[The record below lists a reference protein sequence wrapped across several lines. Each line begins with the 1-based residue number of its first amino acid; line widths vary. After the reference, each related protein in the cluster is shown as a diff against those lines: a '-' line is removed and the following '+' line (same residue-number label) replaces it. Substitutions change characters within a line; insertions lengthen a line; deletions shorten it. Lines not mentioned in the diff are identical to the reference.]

1 MTVPTGTYTTFDQ
14 TNIREDL
21 INLIYNVD
29 PYKTPIL
36 NMAKRVEA
44 TQTNH
49 EWDTDALASQ
59 NLANAAIQ
67 GANASGSTLIA
78 TTRLGN
84 YTQISQDTVVI
95 SGTSQAVIAAGG
107 SNKMGYQVNKTAKAL
122 KRDMEGIITY
132 NQAKLVGNSST
143 ASLLGGLPAYLITNV
158 EYNSTNGGANPSD
171 GTGAQT
177 RTYASSSTAITEAT
191 VKAMLQLVYTNSG
204 DCPEYGFVSP
214 ANKQNIS
221 GFSGPGTRFVE
232 VEDKTLMTAV
242 DVYSSDFGDIKIIP
256 DIFLAN
262 HRDTF
267 WINPAYLR
275 CAYLRPFQVTPL
287 AKTGD
292 ADQKQLLAEYTLEV
306 GNEKAHGAIFDTTG

>member
-1 MTVPTGTYTTFDQ
+1 MTVPTGTFTTFDQ